1 MLDCAMALR
10 ARLHAS
16 HEPITR
22 WPGGVARSLQCRTVS
37 NATEASVE
45 GARTEA
51 PRRRKVWGQ
60 PAFGRVNAS
69 YTVPVKQKRFYPHA

>member
-1 MLDCAMALR
+1 MALR

-22 WPGGVARSLQCRTVS
+22 WPGGVARSLQCGTIS
-37 NATEASVE
+37 NATKANAE
-45 GARTEA
+45 GARTEVLKA
-51 PRRRKVWGQ
+51 PRGVGR

-69 YTVPVKQKRFYPHA
+69 STNIVATPQNTHALWENVI